1 MRCFLYIALFFI
13 GIQGVFCQ
21 SDQLAQKY
29 LEQGEYAKALSVYQ
43 NLVKEAPGN
52 SNYFLGLVTSY
63 QQLEDFAMAE
73 SLLQERLK
81 DTNNNPTILIE
92 LGHNYELQNKP
103 ELAKK
108 QYTGALSVL
117 NEKANYAYAIARNF
131 EKYSLLDYAEQAYV
145 LGMQLRP
152 EMNFDLPLAR
162 IYGEQGK
169 LDEMFA
175 AYLEL
180 IAKQPEMSINLM
192 REFDRYILEDASN
205 LANIALRKQLLQKLQ
220 KTQELT
226 YSELLAWLFIQ
237 QKDFDKAFL
246 QEKAIYRRNN
256 RDLQRIIQLTVLAK
270 SENDIETAKEIVSFI
285 IEETTS
291 PGILVQA
298 NQLLLDMKLST
309 AKGSD
314 FKNIEKD
321 FEKVLSEF
329 GTGLETMAVQIDY
342 ANFLAFKMDKI
353 EEAKQLLNTLSKNPL
368 NNFQQA
374 AIKMVLADILV
385 LDQKFNQALIYY
397 SQVQTLVKND
407 EIAQNARF
415 KVAKTSYFKGD
426 FAWALTQL
434 NVLKAS
440 TTQLIANDALEL
452 SLLIKENSLEDSTQ
466 TALKLYAKADL
477 LAFQNKPIEAIGVLN
492 DILQNHKGEK
502 IEDEALL
509 KQAELFKLSENWN
522 KAEENYLKILEFYG
536 KDILADNATFL
547 LAALYDNQLEN
558 PEKAKQYYE
567 QIIFNFPDSIYF
579 VDARKKYRAL
589 RGDEVEQ

>member
-1 MRCFLYIALFFI
+1 M
-13 GIQGVFCQ
+13 
-21 SDQLAQKY
+21 AQKF
-29 LEQGEYAKALSVYQ
+29 LDQGEYAKALSVYQ
-43 NLVKEAPGN
+43 NLVKESPGN
-52 SNYFLGLVTSY
+52 SNYFMGLVNSH
-63 QQLEDFAMAE
+63 QQLENFDEAE
-73 SLLQERLK
+73 VLLQERLK
-81 DTNNNPTILIE
+81 VTNNNPSILIE
-92 LGHNYELQNKP
+92 LGHNFELQNKP
-103 ELAKK
+103 EFAKK
-108 QYTGALSVL
+108 LYTEALNAL
-117 NEKANYAYAIARNF
+117 NEKSNYAYSIARNF

-145 LGMQLRP
+145 LGMQLNP
-152 EMNFDLPLAR
+152 EMNFELPLAR

-180 IAKQPEMSINLM
+180 ITKQPDMSISLM

-220 KTQELT
+220 KTQDLT

-246 QEKAIYRRNN
+246 QEKAIFKRNN
-256 RDLQRIIQLTVLAK
+256 QDLQRIIQLTVIAK
-270 SENDIETAKEIVSFI
+270 SEDDIETAKEIVSFI
-285 IEETTS
+285 IAETTS
-291 PGILVQA
+291 PTILIQA

-309 AKGSD
+309 VKESD
-314 FKNIEKD
+314 FKELKKD
-321 FEKVLSEF
+321 YEKVLLEF
-329 GTGLETMAVQIDY
+329 GTGLETMAIQIDF
-342 ANFLAFKMDKI
+342 ANFLAFRVGEI
-353 EEAKQLLNTLSKNPL
+353 GEAKQLLDTLSKSQL

-374 AIKMVLADILV
+374 AIKMTLADILV

-397 SQVQTLVKND
+397 SQIQSLVKNN

-426 FAWALTQL
+426 FNWALTQL

-477 LAFQNKPIEAIGVLN
+477 LAFQNKTEEAIEVLN

-509 KQAELFKLSENWN
+509 KQAELFKMSENW
-522 KAEENYLKILEFYG
+522 KQAENNYLKILEFYG

-547 LAALYDNQLEN
+547 LAELYKDQLKN
-558 PEKAKQYYE
+558 PEQAKQYYE
-567 QIIFNFPDSIYF
+567 QIIFNFPDSIYY
-579 VDARKKYRAL
+579 VDARKKFRAL
-589 RGDEVEQ
+589 RGDELE

>member
-13 GIQGVFCQ
+13 GIQSVFCQ
-21 SDQLAQKY
+21 SDELAQKF
-29 LEQGEYAKALSVYQ
+29 LDQGEYAKALSVYQ
-43 NLVKEAPGN
+43 NLVKESPGN
-52 SNYFLGLVTSY
+52 SNYFMGLVNSH
-63 QQLEDFAMAE
+63 QQLENFDEAE
-73 SLLQERLK
+73 VLLQERLK
-81 DTNNNPTILIE
+81 VTNNNPSILIE
-92 LGHNYELQNKP
+92 LGHNFELQNKP
-103 ELAKK
+103 EFAKK
-108 QYTGALSVL
+108 LYTEALNAL
-117 NEKANYAYAIARNF
+117 NEKSNYAYSIARNF

-145 LGMQLRP
+145 LGMQLNP
-152 EMNFDLPLAR
+152 EMNFELPLAR

-180 IAKQPEMSINLM
+180 ITKQPDMSISLM

-220 KTQELT
+220 KTQDLT

-246 QEKAIYRRNN
+246 QEKAIFKRNN
-256 RDLQRIIQLTVLAK
+256 QDLQRIIQLTVIAK
-270 SENDIETAKEIVSFI
+270 SEDDIETAKEIVSFI
-285 IEETTS
+285 IAETTS
-291 PGILVQA
+291 PTILIQA

-309 AKGSD
+309 VKESD
-314 FKNIEKD
+314 FKELKKD
-321 FEKVLSEF
+321 YEKVLLEF
-329 GTGLETMAVQIDY
+329 GTGLETMAIQIDF
-342 ANFLAFKMDKI
+342 ANFLAFRVGEI
-353 EEAKQLLNTLSKNPL
+353 GEAKQLLDTLSKSQL

-374 AIKMVLADILV
+374 AIKMTLADILV

-397 SQVQTLVKND
+397 SQIQSLVKNN

-426 FAWALTQL
+426 FNWALTQL

-477 LAFQNKPIEAIGVLN
+477 LAFQNKTEEAIEVLN

-509 KQAELFKLSENWN
+509 KQAELFKMSENW
-522 KAEENYLKILEFYG
+522 KQAENNYLKILEFYG

-547 LAALYDNQLEN
+547 LAELYKDQLKN
-558 PEKAKQYYE
+558 PEQAKQYYE
-567 QIIFNFPDSIYF
+567 QIIFNFPDSIYY
-579 VDARKKYRAL
+579 VDARKKFRAL
-589 RGDEVEQ
+589 RGDELE

>member
-13 GIQGVFCQ
+13 GIPSVFCQ

-29 LEQGEYAKALSVYQ
+29 LDQGEYAKALSLYQ
-43 NLVKEAPGN
+43 NLVKETPGN
-52 SNYFLGLVTSY
+52 SNYIMGLVTSY
-63 QQLEDFAMAE
+63 QQLEDFTKAD

-81 DTNNNPTILIE
+81 NTNNNPSVLIE
-92 LGHNYELQNKP
+92 LGHNYELQNKQ
-103 ELAKK
+103 ELAQKR
-108 QYTGALSVL
+108 YSEALGAI
-117 NEKANYAYAIARNF
+117 NENANYAYSIARNF
-131 EKYSLLDYAEQAYV
+131 EKYSLLDYAEKAYV
-145 LGMQLRP
+145 LGMQLKP

-180 IAKQPEMSINLM
+180 ITKQPEMAINLM

-205 LANIALRKQLLQKLQ
+205 LANITFRKQLLQKIQ
-220 KTQELT
+220 KTQDLT

-237 QKDFDKAFL
+237 QKDFDKAFI
-246 QEKAIYRRNN
+246 QEKAIYRRSDK
-256 RDLQRIIQLTVLAK
+256 DLQRIIQLTVLAK
-270 SENDIETAKEIVSFI
+270 SEGDIETAKELVSFI
-285 IEETTS
+285 IAETTS
-291 PGILVQA
+291 PTIIIQA

-309 AKGSD
+309 AKASD
-314 FKNIEKD
+314 FTGLKKD
-321 FEKVLSEF
+321 FEKLLSEF
-329 GTGLETMAVQIDY
+329 GRGLETMAIQIDY
-342 ANFLAFKMDKI
+342 ANFLAFKMNEID
-353 EEAKQLLNTLSKNPL
+353 EAKELLNTLSKSPL

-374 AIKMVLADILV
+374 AIKMTLADILV

-407 EIAQNARF
+407 EISQNARF

-426 FAWALTQL
+426 FDWALSQL

-440 TTQLIANDALEL
+440 TTQLIANDAMEL

-477 LAFQNKPIEAIGVLN
+477 LAFQNKPNEAIGVLN
-492 DILQNHKGEK
+492 EILINHKGEK

-509 KQAELFKLSENWN
+509 KQAELFTLSANWQR
-522 KAEENYLKILEFYG
+522 AEENYLKILEFYG

-547 LAALYDNQLEN
+547 LAELYDNKLEN

-567 QIIFNFPDSIYF
+567 HIIFNFPDSIYF
-579 VDARKKYRAL
+579 VDARKKYRFL
-589 RGDEVEQ
+589 RGDALE

>member
-13 GIQGVFCQ
+13 GVQNVFCQ

-29 LEQGEYAKALSVYQ
+29 LDQGEYAKALSIYQ

-52 SNYFLGLVTSY
+52 SNYFMGLVSSY
-63 QQLEDFAMAE
+63 QQLEDFTMAE
-73 SLLQERLK
+73 SLLQDRLK
-81 DTNNNPTILIE
+81 NTNNNPSILIE
-92 LGHNYELQNKP
+92 LGHNYELQNKQ

-108 QYTGALSVL
+108 HYSEALGAI
-117 NEKANYAYAIARNF
+117 NEKVNYAYSIARNF

-145 LGMQLRP
+145 LGMQLNP

-169 LDEMFA
+169 LDEMFS
-175 AYLEL
+175 AYLDL
-180 IAKQPEMSINLM
+180 ITKQPEMAINLM
-192 REFDRYILEDASN
+192 REFDRYIQEDASN
-205 LANIALRKQLLQKLQ
+205 LANISLRKQLLQKVQ
-220 KTQELT
+220 KTQDIT
-226 YSELLAWLFIQ
+226 YSELLSWLFIQ
-237 QKDFDKAFL
+237 QKEFDKAFL
-246 QEKAIYRRNN
+246 QEKAIYRRSDK
-256 RDLQRIIQLTVLAK
+256 DLQRIIQLTVLAK
-270 SENDIETAKEIVSFI
+270 TEGDIETAKELVSFI
-285 IEETTS
+285 ISETTS
-291 PGILVQA
+291 SNILIQA

-309 AKGSD
+309 AKASD
-314 FKNIEKD
+314 FTGIKKD
-321 FEKVLSEF
+321 FEEVLSQY
-329 GTGLETMAVQIDY
+329 GKGLETMAIQIDY
-342 ANFLAFKMDKI
+342 ANFLAFKINEI
-353 EEAKQLLNTLSKNPL
+353 EEAKQLLNTLSKSPL

-374 AIKMVLADILV
+374 AIKMTLADILV

-397 SQVQTLVKND
+397 SQIQTLVKND

-426 FAWALTQL
+426 FDWALTQL

-440 TTQLIANDALEL
+440 TTQLIANDAMEL

-466 TALKLYAKADL
+466 IALKLYAKADL
-477 LAFQNKPIEAIGVLN
+477 LAFQNKTEAAILVLD

-509 KQAELFKLSENWN
+509 KQAELFKLSENWE

-547 LAALYDNQLEN
+547 LAELYDDHLKN
-558 PEKAKQYYE
+558 PVKAKQYYE

-579 VDARKKYRAL
+579 VDARKKYRFL
-589 RGDEVEQ
+589 RGDALE

>member
-13 GIQGVFCQ
+13 GVQSVFCQ

-29 LEQGEYAKALSVYQ
+29 LDQGEYAKALSVYQ

-63 QQLEDFAMAE
+63 QQLEDFTTAE

-81 DTNNNPTILIE
+81 NTNNNPNILIE
-92 LGHNYELQNKP
+92 LGHNYELQNKQ
-103 ELAKK
+103 ELAQKH
-108 QYTGALSVL
+108 YSEAIGAI
-117 NEKANYAYAIARNF
+117 NEKANYAYSIARNF

-145 LGMQLRP
+145 LGMQLKP

-180 IAKQPEMSINLM
+180 ITKQPEMAINLM

-205 LANIALRKQLLQKLQ
+205 LANIALRKQLLQKIQ
-220 KTQELT
+220 KTQDLT

-246 QEKAIYRRNN
+246 QEKAIYKRSDK
-256 RDLQRIIQLTVLAK
+256 DLQRIIQLTVLAK
-270 SENDIETAKEIVSFI
+270 SEGDIETAKELVSFI

-291 PGILVQA
+291 PNIIIQA

-309 AKGSD
+309 AKSSD
-314 FKNIEKD
+314 FIGLKKD

-329 GTGLETMAVQIDY
+329 GTGLETMAIQIDY
-342 ANFLAFKMDKI
+342 ANFLAFKMNEID
-353 EEAKQLLNTLSKNPL
+353 EAKELLNTLSKSPL

-374 AIKMVLADILV
+374 AIKMTLADILV

-407 EIAQNARF
+407 EVSQNARF

-426 FAWALTQL
+426 FDWALTQL

-440 TTQLIANDALEL
+440 TTQLIANDAMEL

-477 LAFQNKPIEAIGVLN
+477 LAFQNKTEEAILVLEE
-492 DILQNHKGEK
+492 ILQNHKGEK

-509 KQAELFKLSENWN
+509 KQAELYKLSDNWE
-522 KAEENYLKILEFYG
+522 KAEGNYLKILEFYA

-547 LAALYDNQLEN
+547 LAELYDDQLKN

-579 VDARKKYRAL
+579 VDARKKYRFL
-589 RGDEVEQ
+589 RGDELN

>member
-13 GIQGVFCQ
+13 GIQSVFGQ

-29 LEQGEYAKALSVYQ
+29 LDQGEYAKALSVYQ

-52 SNYFLGLVTSY
+52 SNYFMGLVISY

-81 DTNNNPTILIE
+81 NTNNNPSILIE

-103 ELAKK
+103 ELAKIHYEK
-108 QYTGALSVL
+108 ALSAL
-117 NEKANYAYAIARNF
+117 NEKVNYAYSIARNF
-131 EKYSLLDYAEQAYV
+131 EKYSLLDYAEKAYV
-145 LGMQLRP
+145 LGMQLNP

-180 IAKQPEMSINLM
+180 ITKQPEMAINLM
-192 REFDRYILEDASN
+192 REFDRYIVEDASN
-205 LANIALRKQLLQKLQ
+205 SANIALRKQLLQKLQ

-256 RDLQRIIQLTVLAK
+256 QDLQRIIQLTVLAK
-270 SENDIETAKEIVSFI
+270 SEGDVETAKEIVSFI
-285 IEETTS
+285 IAETNS
-291 PGILVQA
+291 PSILIQA

-309 AKGSD
+309 AKDSD

-321 FEKVLSEF
+321 FEKVLLEF
-329 GTGLETMAVQIDY
+329 GRGLETMAIQIDY
-342 ANFLAFKMDKI
+342 ANFLAFKMNKI
-353 EEAKQLLNTLSKNPL
+353 EEAKQLLNTLSKSPL

-397 SQVQTLVKND
+397 SQVQTLVKNN

-466 TALKLYAKADL
+466 TALNLYAKADL
-477 LAFQNKPIEAIGVLN
+477 LAFQNKTDAAIAVLN

-502 IEDEALL
+502 
-509 KQAELFKLSENWN
+509 N
-522 KAEENYLKILEFYG
+522 
-536 KDILADNATFL
+536 
-547 LAALYDNQLEN
+547 
-558 PEKAKQYYE
+558 
-567 QIIFNFPDSIYF
+567 
-579 VDARKKYRAL
+579 
-589 RGDEVEQ
+589 

>member
-1 MRCFLYIALFFI
+1 MRCFLYIALFII
-13 GIQGVFCQ
+13 GIQSVFCQ

-29 LEQGEYAKALSVYQ
+29 LDQGEYAKALSVYQ

-52 SNYFLGLVTSY
+52 SNYFMGLVTSY
-63 QQLEDFAMAE
+63 QQLEDFTMAE

-81 DTNNNPTILIE
+81 NTNNNPSILIE
-92 LGHNYELQNKP
+92 LGHNYELQNKQ

-108 QYTGALSVL
+108 HYSEALSAL
-117 NEKANYAYAIARNF
+117 NEKANYAYSIARNF

-145 LGMQLRP
+145 LGMQLNP

-180 IAKQPEMSINLM
+180 ITKQPEMAINLM

-205 LANIALRKQLLQKLQ
+205 LANIALRKQLLQKIQ

-226 YSELLAWLFIQ
+226 YNELLSWLFIQ

-246 QEKAIYRRNN
+246 QEKAIYRRSDK
-256 RDLQRIIQLTVLAK
+256 DLQRIIQLTVLAK
-270 SENDIETAKEIVSFI
+270 SEGDIETAKEIVSFI
-285 IEETTS
+285 IAETTS
-291 PGILVQA
+291 PNILIQA

-309 AKGSD
+309 AKASD
-314 FKNIEKD
+314 FTVIKKD

-329 GTGLETMAVQIDY
+329 GTGLETMAIQIDY
-342 ANFLAFKMDKI
+342 ANFLAFKMTEI
-353 EEAKQLLNTLSKNPL
+353 EEAKQLLNTLSESPL

-374 AIKMVLADILV
+374 AIKMTLADILV

-397 SQVQTLVKND
+397 SQIQTLVKNN

-426 FAWALTQL
+426 FEWALTQL

-440 TTQLIANDALEL
+440 TTQLIANDAMEL

-477 LAFQNKPIEAIGVLN
+477 LAFQNKTETAIAVLD
-492 DILQNHKGEK
+492 DILKNHKGEK

-509 KQAELFKLSENWN
+509 KQAELFKLSENWQ

-547 LAALYDNQLEN
+547 LAELYDDQLEN
-558 PEKAKQYYE
+558 TEKAKQYYE

-579 VDARKKYRAL
+579 VDARKKFRFL
-589 RGDEVEQ
+589 RGDELE

>member
-13 GIQGVFCQ
+13 GIQSVFCQ

-29 LEQGEYAKALSVYQ
+29 LDQGEYAKALSVYQ

-52 SNYFLGLVTSY
+52 SNYFMGLVISY
-63 QQLEDFAMAE
+63 QQLEDFEMAE
-73 SLLQERLK
+73 NLLQERLK
-81 DTNNNPTILIE
+81 NTNNNPSILIE

-103 ELAKK
+103 ELAKTYYEK
-108 QYTGALSVL
+108 ALSAL
-117 NEKANYAYAIARNF
+117 NEKVNYAYSIARNF
-131 EKYSLLDYAEQAYV
+131 EKYSLLDYAEKAYV
-145 LGMQLRP
+145 LGMQLNP

-180 IAKQPEMSINLM
+180 ITKQPEMTINLM
-192 REFDRYILEDASN
+192 REFDRYIVEDASN
-205 LANIALRKQLLQKLQ
+205 SANIALRKQLLQKLQ

-256 RDLQRIIQLTVLAK
+256 QDLQRIIQLTVLAK
-270 SENDIETAKEIVSFI
+270 SEGDIETAKEIVSFI
-285 IEETTS
+285 IAETNS
-291 PGILVQA
+291 PTILIQA

-309 AKGSD
+309 AKDSD

-321 FEKVLSEF
+321 FEKVLLEF
-329 GTGLETMAVQIDY
+329 GRGLDTMAIQIDY
-342 ANFLAFKMDKI
+342 ANFLAFKMNKI
-353 EEAKQLLNTLSKNPL
+353 EEAKQLLNTLSKIPL

-397 SQVQTLVKND
+397 SQVQTLVKNN

-477 LAFQNKPIEAIGVLN
+477 LAFQNKTDAAIAVLN

-509 KQAELFKLSENWN
+509 KQAELFKVSENWAQ
-522 KAEENYLKILEFYG
+522 AEGNYLKILEFYG
-536 KDILADNATFL
+536 QDILADNATFF
-547 LAALYDNQLEN
+547 LAELYDSQLKN
-558 PEKAKQYYE
+558 AEKAKQYYE
-567 QIIFNFPDSIYF
+567 QIIFNFADSIYF
-579 VDARKKYRAL
+579 VDARKKYRSL
-589 RGDEVEQ
+589 RGDSLEQ

>member
-1 MRCFLYIALFFI
+1 MRCFLYIALFII
-13 GIQGVFCQ
+13 GIQSVFCQ

-29 LEQGEYAKALSVYQ
+29 LDQGEYSKALSVYQ

-52 SNYFLGLVTSY
+52 SNYFMGLVTSY
-63 QQLEDFAMAE
+63 QQLEDFTMAE

-81 DTNNNPTILIE
+81 NTNNNPSILIE
-92 LGHNYELQNKP
+92 LGHNYELQNKM

-108 QYTGALSVL
+108 HYSEALSAL
-117 NEKANYAYAIARNF
+117 NEKANYAYSIARNF

-145 LGMQLRP
+145 LGMQLNP

-180 IAKQPEMSINLM
+180 ITKQPEMAINLM

-205 LANIALRKQLLQKLQ
+205 LANIALREQLLQKIQ

-226 YSELLAWLFIQ
+226 YSELLSWLFIQ

-246 QEKAIYRRNN
+246 QEKAIFRRSDK
-256 RDLQRIIQLTVLAK
+256 DLQRIIQLTVLAK
-270 SENDIETAKEIVSFI
+270 SEGDIETAKEIVSFI
-285 IEETTS
+285 IAETTS
-291 PGILVQA
+291 PNILIQA

-309 AKGSD
+309 AKASD
-314 FKNIEKD
+314 FTGVKKD

-329 GTGLETMAVQIDY
+329 GTGLETMAIQIDY
-342 ANFLAFKMDKI
+342 ANFLAFKMTEI
-353 EEAKQLLNTLSKNPL
+353 EEAKQLLNTFSESPL

-374 AIKMVLADILV
+374 AIKMTLADILV

-397 SQVQTLVKND
+397 SQIQTLVKNN

-426 FAWALTQL
+426 FEWALTQL

-440 TTQLIANDALEL
+440 TTQLIANDAMEL

-477 LAFQNKPIEAIGVLN
+477 LAFQNKTETAIAVLD
-492 DILQNHKGEK
+492 DILKNHKGEK
-502 IEDEALL
+502 IEDETLL
-509 KQAELFKLSENWN
+509 KQAELFKLSENWQ

-547 LAALYDNQLEN
+547 LAELYDDQLEN

-579 VDARKKYRAL
+579 VDARKKYRFL
-589 RGDEVEQ
+589 RGDELE

>member
-1 MRCFLYIALFFI
+1 MRCFLYIALFFV
-13 GIQGVFCQ
+13 GVQSVFCQ
-21 SDQLAQKY
+21 SDVLAQKY
-29 LEQGEYAKALSVYQ
+29 LDQGEYAKALSIYQ
-43 NLVKEAPGN
+43 DLVKESPGN
-52 SNYFLGLVTSY
+52 SNYFMGLVTAH
-63 QQLEDFAMAE
+63 QELEDFVMAE
-73 SLLQERLK
+73 SLLLERLK
-81 DTNNNPTILIE
+81 NTNNNPSTLID
-92 LGHNYELQNKP
+92 LGHNYELQNNP

-108 QYTGALSVL
+108 QYVDALSAL
-117 NEKANYAYAIARNF
+117 NEKANYAYSIARNF

-145 LGMQLRP
+145 LGMKLNP

-180 IAKQPEMSINLM
+180 IVKQPEVGSNLM
-192 REFDRYILEDASN
+192 REFDRYILEDPTN
-205 LANIALRKQLLQKLQ
+205 PANISLRKQLLQNLQ
-220 KTQELT
+220 KTQDVL

-237 QKDFDKAFL
+237 QKDFQKAFL

-256 RDLQRIIQLTVLAK
+256 KDLQRIIQLTVLAK
-270 SENDIETAKEIVSFI
+270 SEGDIRSAKEIVSFI
-285 IEETTS
+285 IAETTS
-291 PGILVQA
+291 PIILIQA

-309 AKGSD
+309 AKESD
-314 FKNIEKD
+314 FKELEKD
-321 FEKVLSEF
+321 FQQVLSEF
-329 GTGLETMAVQIDY
+329 GTGLETMAIQIDY
-342 ANFLAFKMDKI
+342 ANFLAFKMNKI
-353 EEAKQLLNTLSKNPL
+353 EEAKQLLNTLSKSQL

-397 SQVQTLVKND
+397 SQIQTLVKND

-426 FAWALTQL
+426 FTWALSQL

-440 TTQLIANDALEL
+440 STQLIANDAMEL

-466 TALKLYAKADL
+466 TALKLYARADL
-477 LAFQNKPIEAIGVLN
+477 LAFQNKIDEAVGVLN
-492 DILQNHKGEK
+492 EILLNHKGEK
-502 IEDEALL
+502 LEDEALL
-509 KQAELFKLSENWN
+509 KQAELFKLSENWK

-547 LAALYDNQLEN
+547 LAELYNDKFGN
-558 PEKAKQYYE
+558 PERAKQYYE
-567 QIIFNFPDSIYF
+567 QIIFSFPDSIYF
-579 VDARKKYRAL
+579 VDARKKFRSL
-589 RGDEVEQ
+589 RGDVLE

>member
-13 GIQGVFCQ
+13 GIQSVFCQ

-29 LEQGEYAKALSVYQ
+29 LDQGEYAKALSVYQ

-52 SNYFLGLVTSY
+52 SNYFMGLVTSY
-63 QQLEDFAMAE
+63 QQLEDFEMAE

-81 DTNNNPTILIE
+81 NTNNNPSILIE
-92 LGHNYELQNKP
+92 LGHNYELQNKQ

-108 QYTGALSVL
+108 QYSEALGAI
-117 NEKANYAYAIARNF
+117 NEKANYAYSIARNF

-145 LGMQLRP
+145 LGMQLNP

-180 IAKQPEMSINLM
+180 ITKQPEMAINLM

-205 LANIALRKQLLQKLQ
+205 LANIAFRKQLLQKIQ
-220 KTQELT
+220 KTQDLT

-237 QKDFDKAFL
+237 QKDFDKAFI
-246 QEKAIYRRNN
+246 QEKAIYRRSDK
-256 RDLQRIIQLTVLAK
+256 DLQRIIQLTVLAK
-270 SENDIETAKEIVSFI
+270 SEGDIETAKELVSFI
-285 IEETTS
+285 IAETTS
-291 PGILVQA
+291 PTIIIQA

-309 AKGSD
+309 AKASD
-314 FKNIEKD
+314 FTGLKKD
-321 FEKVLSEF
+321 FEKLLSEF
-329 GTGLETMAVQIDY
+329 GRGLETMAIQIDY
-342 ANFLAFKMDKI
+342 ANFLAFKMNEID
-353 EEAKQLLNTLSKNPL
+353 EAKELLNTLSKSPL

-374 AIKMVLADILV
+374 AIKMTLADILV

-407 EIAQNARF
+407 EISQNARF

-426 FAWALTQL
+426 FDWALSQL

-440 TTQLIANDALEL
+440 TTQLIANDAMEL

-477 LAFQNKPIEAIGVLN
+477 LAFQNKPNEAIGVLN
-492 DILQNHKGEK
+492 EILINHKGEK

-509 KQAELFKLSENWN
+509 KQAELFTLAANWQR
-522 KAEENYLKILEFYG
+522 AEENYLKILEFYG

-547 LAALYDNQLEN
+547 LAELYDNKLEN

-567 QIIFNFPDSIYF
+567 HIIFNFPDSIYF
-579 VDARKKYRAL
+579 VDARKKYRFL
-589 RGDEVEQ
+589 RGDALE

>member
-1 MRCFLYIALFFI
+1 MRCFLYITLFFI
-13 GIQGVFCQ
+13 GIQSSFGQ

-29 LEQGEYAKALSVYQ
+29 LDQGEYAKALSLYQ

-52 SNYFLGLVTSY
+52 SNYFMGLVSSY
-63 QQLEDFAMAE
+63 QQLEDFSMVE
-73 SLLQERLK
+73 GLLQDRLK
-81 DTNNNPTILIE
+81 NTNNNPSILIE
-92 LGHNYELQNKP
+92 LGHNYELQNKQ

-108 QYTGALSVL
+108 HYIEALESINDKV
-117 NEKANYAYAIARNF
+117 NYAYSIARNF

-145 LGMQLRP
+145 LGMQLNP

-175 AYLEL
+175 AYLDL
-180 IAKQPEMSINLM
+180 ITKQPEMAINLM
-192 REFDRYILEDASN
+192 REFDRYIQEDASN
-205 LANIALRKQLLQKLQ
+205 LANISFRKQLLQKVQ
-220 KTQELT
+220 KTQDIT
-226 YSELLAWLFIQ
+226 YSELLSWLFIQ
-237 QKDFDKAFL
+237 QKEFDKAFL
-246 QEKAIYRRNN
+246 QEKAIYRRSDK
-256 RDLQRIIQLTVLAK
+256 DLQRIIQLTVLAK
-270 SENDIETAKEIVSFI
+270 SEGDIETAKELVSFI
-285 IEETTS
+285 ISETTA
-291 PGILVQA
+291 PNILIQA
-298 NQLLLDMKLST
+298 NQLLLDMKLNT
-309 AKGSD
+309 AKASD
-314 FKNIEKD
+314 FTGLKKD
-321 FEKVLSEF
+321 FEEVLSQY
-329 GTGLETMAVQIDY
+329 GRGLETIAIQIDY
-342 ANFLAFKMDKI
+342 ANFLAFKINEI
-353 EEAKQLLNTLSKNPL
+353 EEAKQLLNTLSKSPL

-374 AIKMVLADILV
+374 AIKMTLADILV

-397 SQVQTLVKND
+397 SQIQTLVKND

-426 FAWALTQL
+426 FDWALTQL

-440 TTQLIANDALEL
+440 TTQLIANDAMEL

-466 TALKLYAKADL
+466 IALKLYAKADL
-477 LAFQNKPIEAIGVLN
+477 LAFQNKTEAAILVLD

-509 KQAELFKLSENWN
+509 KQAELFKLSENWE

-547 LAALYDNQLEN
+547 LAELYDDQLKN

-579 VDARKKYRAL
+579 VDARKKYRFL
-589 RGDEVEQ
+589 RGDVLE

>member
-13 GIQGVFCQ
+13 GVQSVFCQ

-29 LEQGEYAKALSVYQ
+29 LDQGEYAKALSVYQ

-63 QQLEDFAMAE
+63 QQLEDFTTAE

-81 DTNNNPTILIE
+81 NTNNNPNILIE
-92 LGHNYELQNKP
+92 LGHNYELQNKQ
-103 ELAKK
+103 ELAQKH
-108 QYTGALSVL
+108 YSEAIGAI
-117 NEKANYAYAIARNF
+117 NEKANYAYSIARNF

-145 LGMQLRP
+145 LGMQLKP

-180 IAKQPEMSINLM
+180 ITKQPEMAINLM

-205 LANIALRKQLLQKLQ
+205 LANIVLRKQLLQKIQ
-220 KTQELT
+220 KTQDLT

-246 QEKAIYRRNN
+246 QEKAIYKRSDK
-256 RDLQRIIQLTVLAK
+256 DLQRIIQLTVLAK
-270 SENDIETAKEIVSFI
+270 SEGDIETAKELVSFI

-291 PGILVQA
+291 PNIIIQA

-309 AKGSD
+309 AKSSD
-314 FKNIEKD
+314 FIGLKKD

-329 GTGLETMAVQIDY
+329 GTGLETMAIQIDY
-342 ANFLAFKMDKI
+342 ANFLAFKMNEID
-353 EEAKQLLNTLSKNPL
+353 EAKELLNTLSKSPL

-374 AIKMVLADILV
+374 AIKMTLADILV

-407 EIAQNARF
+407 EVSQNARF

-426 FAWALTQL
+426 FDWALTQL

-440 TTQLIANDALEL
+440 TTQLIANDAMEL

-477 LAFQNKPIEAIGVLN
+477 LAFQNKTEEAILVLEE
-492 DILQNHKGEK
+492 ILQNHKGEK

-509 KQAELFKLSENWN
+509 KQAELYKLSDNWE
-522 KAEENYLKILEFYG
+522 KAEGNYLKILEFYA

-547 LAALYDNQLEN
+547 LAELYDDQLKN

-579 VDARKKYRAL
+579 VDARKKYRFL
-589 RGDEVEQ
+589 RGDELN